1 MTERKRNCSDAGPL
15 GKRVALEEAHQAYV
29 EAREQRLDAELAERA
44 ALDRFHDLLLV
55 RGNTTD
61 GDLVRAKDAPRFGLS
76 PRQFREAI
84 RRGDLP
90 ATERQSRRGKFVRV
104 EDLRA
109 HVEAKRVI
117 PKAPRTKAP
126 SPSMAR
132 ARTSRADV
140 DRQIDQLLEN
150 GRLTLVRRR

>member
-1 MTERKRNCSDAGPL
+1 MTERKRDSSDAGPP
-15 GKRVALEEAHQAYV
+15 GKSVALEDARQAYV

-44 ALDRFHDLLLV
+44 ALDRFHDMLLA

-61 GDLVRAKDAPRFGLS
+61 GELVRAKDAPRFGIS
-76 PRQFREAI
+76 PRQFRDAI

-90 ATERQSRRGKFVRV
+90 ATERQNRRGKFVRV

-109 HVEAKRVI
+109 HLEAKRVI
-117 PKAPRTKAP
+117 PKATRTKAP
-126 SPSMAR
+126 SPSTAR

-140 DRQIDQLLEN
+140 DRQIDQLLED
-150 GRLTLVRRR
+150 GRLTLVRQR